1 MADQS
6 KNPKES
12 PKTKD
17 LPLKNVSKKDEEK
30 VKGGISPID
39 PKKAPSSSVGEMPA

>member
-17 LPLKNVSKKDEEK
+17 LPLKNVPKKDEEK
-30 VKGGISPID
+30 VKGGTFSNTPPD
-39 PKKAPSSSVGEMPA
+39 GRKAL

>member
-17 LPLKNVSKKDEEK
+17 LPLKNVPKKDEDK
-30 VKGGISPID
+30 VKGGRAGNPPTRLETS
-39 PKKAPSSSVGEMPA
+39 